1 MEYLILF
8 LFSLTLYSITEKIN
22 LILFKQK
29 NNILINLFIFSS
41 FFFIIY
47 LIFAYLFILN
57 VDSRYVA
64 YVITAAIT
72 ISFLILFKD
81 IKKIILN
88 INFSIFNE
96 HKIILLVLILYSFL
110 ILFPVFDEDSLRY
123 HLAIAKKINNGSF
136 YSNTWLD
143 YIIVGGHEF
152 INAFALQLNFEEIS
166 GYTNFL
172 YLIFILVANIHI
184 KNKYNIGSG
193 ILSIYLIIASPYLTS
208 LLTSQKLF
216 MLPCFIV
223 TYSLAYLYLEKK
235 NIELK
240 ILIVLLILN
249 IFCVIIKF
257 TFIPYLG
264 ILGLWSLYILKK
276 FKHRMIYV
284 FSGIAFLFL
293 SYLPI
298 YIIKNNIYADPYLVL
313 FSINPENYGWFN
325 DYRNLLS
332 NIRMDQ
338 TDNIDNTLLKN
349 FLLPLKLIIPLSLSD
364 ITKTLGLGLIFILT
378 IDFKKEKNLKF
389 LLLFFVLAVISIQ
402 TFQSRW
408 FLPLLILTSIF
419 ANVDRFAYI
428 LKILKIGL
436 ILLVVLITPLSLLTF
451 FVSIKLLD
459 KKIITNSLLDTNYK
473 IIENINTNYKD
484 ELIFSNL
491 NDNYHTDN
499 VIPVYYSQF
508 AVRIDEKFY
517 EKNKDKANYILWDT
531 KDTVSLKYFME
542 NYVNC
547 KNYNEV
553 EKFNYN
559 SRRIY
564 FFKNY
569 RESKLYKLDC

>member
-1 MEYLILF
+1 M
-8 LFSLTLYSITEKIN
+8 
-22 LILFKQK
+22 
-29 NNILINLFIFSS
+29 
-41 FFFIIY
+41 
-47 LIFAYLFILN
+47 
-57 VDSRYVA
+57 
-64 YVITAAIT
+64 
-72 ISFLILFKD
+72 
-81 IKKIILN
+81 
-88 INFSIFNE
+88 
-96 HKIILLVLILYSFL
+96 

-143 YIIVGGHEF
+143 YIIIGGHEF
-152 INAFALQLNFEEIS
+152 INSFALQLSFEEIS

-216 MLPCFIV
+216 LLPCFIV

-264 ILGLWSLYILKK
+264 ILGLWSIYILKK
-276 FKHRMIYV
+276 FEHRMIYI
-284 FSGIAFLFL
+284 FSGIAFLIF

-313 FSINPENYGWFN
+313 YSINPENYGWFN

-338 TDNIDNTLLKN
+338 TDNIDNNLLKN
-349 FLLPLKLIIPLSLSD
+349 LLLPIKLIIPLHLSD

-389 LLLFFVLAVISIQ
+389 LFLLFVIAVVSIQ

-419 ANVDRFAYI
+419 ANVDRFTYI
-428 LKILKIGL
+428 LKILKVGL
-436 ILLVVLITPLSLLTF
+436 ILLVILITPLSLLTF

-459 KKIITNSLLDTNYK
+459 KKIITNNLLDTNYK
-473 IIENINTNYKD
+473 IIENINTNYKGD
-484 ELIFSNL
+484 LIFSNL
-491 NDNYHTDN
+491 NDNYNADN
-499 VIPVYYSQF
+499 IIPVYYSQF

-517 EKNKDKANYILWDT
+517 EKNKDKANYILWDN
-531 KDTVSLKYFME
+531 KDKVSLKYFME